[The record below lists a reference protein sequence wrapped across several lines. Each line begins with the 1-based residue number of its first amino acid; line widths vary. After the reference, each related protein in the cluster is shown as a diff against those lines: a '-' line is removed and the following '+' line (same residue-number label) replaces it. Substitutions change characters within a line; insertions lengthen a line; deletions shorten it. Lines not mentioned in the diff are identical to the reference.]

1 MAEQIIGNH
10 QIISTNHLI
19 RALKEGRTNSERFCF
34 IIGSGASVS
43 SGIPTGATL
52 EYRWMAELE
61 ADLGLEGIREIAKN
75 LTDHLE
81 SDFAVI
87 EKNWKK
93 AKKSGYSLSS
103 EYYFDIYKLR
113 FYPNHRNGYHY
124 LEKVMAN
131 AHPGFGYHPLA
142 LMLTDGTGSNL
153 VITTNFDS
161 LIEDALFLYTDDKP
175 LVINHELLADY
186 AGDSNIKRP
195 IIAKVHRGIFFDPLN
210 QPEDTNELK
219 GNWRDV
225 LGSVFQIYTPI
236 VIGYGGGDKSLMNLL
251 ENDDVKM
258 KNGLYWCYFE
268 KYGLPSEK
276 IQSLVK
282 NKNGYLV
289 RTAGFDAAM
298 LAIGNALFPDK
309 IGVHETEE
317 YLNRRT
323 NVQIANYEEEYKK
336 LTECEETKEDA
347 FVKEPNIQ
355 SENEFKKEI
364 EKMVERSTASQKK
377 RQDLDQMTAW
387 DYRRQGN
394 RYYELK
400 EYEKAIESYT
410 NALRIQSNTAQF
422 YNDRGCVYIDLKKYD
437 AAISDFDKAIELNL
451 EDTSVYS
458 NRGCAYN
465 SLEEYEKAI
474 SDLDKAIEL
483 DPTNT
488 SAYNNYGYTYINLKE
503 YSKAIPY
510 LDKALELDPEN
521 KFAYNNRG
529 TAYIFLK
536 DYNKAAYDLGKA
548 IELDPEYPFSYKNMG
563 ILWKEKADLDKAIK
577 FLTKAIELDSSFKQ
591 AYIERAEVYRLLKE
605 PSKAMADEA
614 MAEKL

>member
-488 SAYNNYGYTYINLKE
+488 LAYNNYGYTYINLKE